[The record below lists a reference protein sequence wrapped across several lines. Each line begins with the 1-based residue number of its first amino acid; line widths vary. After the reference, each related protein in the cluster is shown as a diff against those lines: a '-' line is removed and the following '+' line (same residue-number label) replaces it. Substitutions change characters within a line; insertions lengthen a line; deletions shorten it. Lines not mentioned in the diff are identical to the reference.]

1 VNYDKTGKYIFIPK
15 CNFDVEMCIDAIRLA
30 DKYDTLCL
38 FSSDSDFAS
47 LLRYLRSIHKKI
59 ILVKGGPTIKELKA
73 QSDLVISAQEIKK
86 DITIRKSEI
95 KKQKSRR

>member
-1 VNYDKTGKYIFIPK
+1 
-15 CNFDVEMCIDAIRLA
+15 
-30 DKYDTLCL
+30 
-38 FSSDSDFAS
+38 
-47 LLRYLRSIHKKI
+47 
-59 ILVKGGPTIKELKA
+59 LVKGGPTIKELKA